1 MDRRFLTQ
9 SLLAPEAPSMAM
21 LYMMNA
27 TLTYGVYDNAGW
39 KKIQYRNTVKD
50 GKIVEVSLSYN
61 LSPKRPLKCSDSKYF
76 FQVMSITDPNDGKLS
91 EIFHFLLIGFCFY
104 RFPGGP
110 QLVIEQLEQIRNLS
124 AATDN
129 SITSDQKIEAREK
142 SDNFL

>member
-1 MDRRFLTQ
+1 MDRRFLTR
-9 SLLAPEAPSMAM
+9 SLLAPEAPSIAI

-27 TLTYGVYDNAGW
+27 TLTYGVYENAGW

-76 FQVMSITDPNDGKLS
+76 FQVMAITDPNDGKLS

-104 RFPGGP
+104 RFREG
-110 QLVIEQLEQIRNLS
+110 LS
-124 AATDN
+124 W
-129 SITSDQKIEAREK
+129 
-142 SDNFL
+142 

>member
-27 TLTYGVYDNAGW
+27 TLTYGVYENAGW

-76 FQVMSITDPNDGKLS
+76 FK
-91 EIFHFLLIGFCFY
+91 
-104 RFPGGP
+104 
-110 QLVIEQLEQIRNLS
+110 
-124 AATDN
+124 
-129 SITSDQKIEAREK
+129 
-142 SDNFL
+142 